1 MNQAAA
7 LAKSVDHFEEG
18 LLFPD
23 AGLEQY
29 LPSVLQGVPIAQTE
43 IPRIARDTELLKE
56 IQRALARIPTSHFLI
71 HGDARIM
78 SAVETDSVHLV
89 LTSPPYWTL
98 KRYNEHAGQM
108 GHIVEYEEFLDELL
122 DIISRYKIW
131 PVTSAV
137 VAEDWN
143 ALTFD
148 ERRYLSGVVFGQGK
162 YRKGGAPTKPYFV
175 AFLLAVQC
183 VAAYCDAGHT
193 VDLVMD
199 GSDALNGYGEVYF
212 QELRASHN
220 RNAAR
225 LGTIQAGDSRILPG
239 LQAADLLAY
248 LTQRFCRKN
257 PVPGQGLEDDTPLGR
272 AVKKARDPKDFKLFN
287 GAAFDLLLA
296 EFRKDATLGET
307 RSRRGP

>member
-1 MNQAAA
+1 VSRLRAFIDDSGTHTNDSPICVAAGY
-7 LAKSVDHFEEG
+7 FGG
-18 LLFPD
+18 LHYWKQFNLD
-23 AGLEQY
+23 WDRAVKNRGL
-29 LPSVLQGVPIAQTE
+29 TE
-43 IPRIARDTELLKE
+43 FHANRFWARDKGGKTVGEY
-56 IQRALARIPTSHFLI
+56 S
-71 HGDARIM
+71 GW
-78 SAVETDSVHLV
+78 S
-89 LTSPPYWTL
+89 
-98 KRYNEHAGQM
+98 KRD
-108 GHIVEYEEFLDELL
+108 YEEFLDELL

-148 ERRYLSGVVFGQGK
+148 ERRYLSGAVFGQGK

-199 GSDALNGYGEVYF
+199 GSDALNGYAEVYF

-287 GAAFDLLLA
+287 GAAFDLSLA